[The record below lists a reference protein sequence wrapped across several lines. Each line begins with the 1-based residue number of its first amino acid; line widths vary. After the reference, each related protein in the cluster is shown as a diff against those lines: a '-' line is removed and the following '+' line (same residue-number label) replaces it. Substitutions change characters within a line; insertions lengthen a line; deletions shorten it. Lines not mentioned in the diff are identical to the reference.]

1 MTETESTMLRT
12 LMIIT
17 FEMVTWFNT
26 KITNNQISK
35 EKVYLVQN
43 SKNKELTFER
53 QHVGTG
59 INEITGPN
67 YIQLARGIKNDL

>member
-12 LMIIT
+12 LIIIT

-43 SKNKELTFER
+43 SENKELTFER

-59 INEITGPN
+59 LKKSLILI
-67 YIQLARGIKNDL
+67 IFS